1 MKSECFEKERLLG
14 YATKLLEPA
23 EEAKVHA
30 HLASGCETCSAAV
43 KEYRSLDSV
52 LDEWKAVE
60 PSPWFDARLRTAIAA
75 GSRARTAGGFLGFD
89 WARWSQWLTPALAAA
104 LVVVVSVVAVR
115 VRRTGHPGV
124 GAGNTIAQQGPASA
138 VNPPSQGGG
147 AVQGPQAVQP
157 GPEEPGATDAAQA
170 ADDDDM
176 LTNFDV
182 LSELPAPPPSDKVEN

>member
-1 MKSECFEKERLLG
+1 MKSECFEKERLLA
-14 YATKLLEPA
+14 YATRLLEPA

-30 HLASGCETCSAAV
+30 HLASGCETCNGVV
-43 KEYRSLDSV
+43 KEYRALDSV
-52 LDEWKAVE
+52 LEEWKRAE
-60 PSPWFDARLRTAIAA
+60 PSPWFDTRLRRALAA
-75 GSRARTAGGFLGFD
+75 GSRAGTAGGFLGFD
-89 WARWSQWLTPALAAA
+89 WARWSRWLTPALAAA
-104 LVVVVSVVAVR
+104 LVVVVSVVAVG

-124 GAGNTIAQQGPASA
+124 GAGNTIAQQGPAPA

-157 GPEEPGATDAAQA
+157 GSEEPGMDAAQT

>member
-1 MKSECFEKERLLG
+1 MKSECFEKEQLLA

-30 HLASGCETCSAAV
+30 HLAGGCETCGAVV
-43 KEYRSLDSV
+43 KEYRALDSV
-52 LDEWKAVE
+52 LEEWKPAE
-60 PSPWFDARLRTAIAA
+60 PSPWFDARLRTALASGRSARAA
-75 GSRARTAGGFLGFD
+75 GFLGLD
-89 WARWSQWLTPALAAA
+89 WARWSRWLAPALAAA

-115 VRRTGHPGV
+115 VRRTGRPGS
-124 GAGNTIAQQGPASA
+124 GAGNTIAQQGPPA
-138 VNPPSQGGG
+138 VNPPGQGGG

-157 GPEEPGATDAAQA
+157 GSEEPGGMDAAQTS
-170 ADDDDM
+170 DDDDM